1 MKVKYVHGGVHPP
14 QGIPS
19 KERIQQLEALDRPMT
34 EAERREYVSYS
45 FNPAAGPNALFS
57 MLAGFSPAAEAVDV
71 LGKGLQYGAGFLTH
85 LSPVANRV
93 MRALGAGKKQAA
105 MDEAYYD
112 GMYYDP
118 TEGAVLTA
126 EGIPDYLT
134 RPPSKE
140 TPFGRGVDA
149 AGDLIN
155 RRRDRQMR
163 IDRYNERMQLL
174 KELYTDEGKE
184 IPKDL
189 VEMARAQ
196 RAGDQATIDR
206 LRRASERAL
215 EKITSRVDP
224 SQDGFSDAFIR

>member
-1 MKVKYVHGGVHPP
+1 MKLKYAHGGVHGDPP

-19 KERIQQLEALDRPMT
+19 KERIEQLESLDRPMT

-45 FNPAAGPNALFS
+45 FNPSAGPNALFS

-71 LGKGLQYGAGFLTH
+71 LGRGLQYGAGYLTH

-149 AGDLIN
+149 AADLMN
-155 RRRDRQMR
+155 RRRDRQFR
-163 IDRYNERMQLL
+163 IKRYNDRMDLL
-174 KELYTDEGKE
+174 KEMYGDE
-184 IPKDL
+184 IPEDL
-189 VEMARAQ
+189 VRMARARRVNDTETIKQ
-196 RAGDQATIDR
+196 LEQKFRDEIDQI
-206 LRRASERAL
+206 
-215 EKITSRVDP
+215 
-224 SQDGFSDAFIR
+224 FSNLK

>member
-1 MKVKYVHGGVHPP
+1 MKIKYANGGGVGDPP

-19 KERIQQLEALDRPMT
+19 KERIQQLESLDRPMT

-45 FNPAAGPNALFS
+45 FNPSAGPNALFS

-71 LGKGLQYGAGFLTH
+71 LGRGLQYGAGYLTH

-149 AGDLIN
+149 AADLMN
-155 RRRDRQMR
+155 RRRDRQFR
-163 IDRYNERMQLL
+163 IKRYDERMDFL
-174 KELYTDEGKE
+174 KSMYGDE
-184 IPKDL
+184 IPEDL
-189 VEMARAQ
+189 VRMARA
-196 RAGDQATIDR
+196 RRVNDTETIKQ
-206 LRRASERAL
+206 L
-215 EKITSRVDP
+215 EQKFRDDVDEM
-224 SQDGFSDAFIR
+224 FSNMK

>member
-19 KERIQQLEALDRPMT
+19 KERIEQLEALDRPMT
-34 EAERREYVSYS
+34 QAERREYVSYS
-45 FNPAAGPNALFS
+45 FNPSAGPNALFS

-71 LGKGLQYGAGFLTH
+71 LGRGLQYGAGFLTH

-140 TPFGRGVDA
+140 TPFGKGVDA

-155 RRRDRQMR
+155 RRRDRQFR
-163 IDRYNERMQLL
+163 INRYKERMDFLRSV
-174 KELYTDEGKE
+174 YGDE
-184 IPKDL
+184 IPIDL
-189 VEMARAQ
+189 VRMANAR
-196 RAGDQATIDR
+196 RVNDTETIKQ
-206 LRRASERAL
+206 L
-215 EKITSRVDP
+215 EQKFRTDVDEAI
-224 SQDGFSDAFIR
+224 SNLK